1 MLRYFFLYD
10 YFVDVNKNNRKSK
23 RRNNMG
29 YISNYYVF
37 KKRTYDALIQVEKF
51 YEDNDSEEYI
61 VIDLSEYHSNIQFPS
76 LRKNILDFFPELTV
90 LLSSD
95 CSEILIIKNDHT
107 FLKSKSKLK
116 KFFKKNR
123 EKVL

>member
-1 MLRYFFLYD
+1 
-10 YFVDVNKNNRKSK
+10 
-23 RRNNMG
+23 MG